1 MEYALFFFEEVIMKK
16 STFYYQDFPV
26 EDYEHDYIGF
36 EEQVNMLKEGIE
48 NSARVIGLISENGSG
63 KSTIIKLLKK
73 ELDESKYSN
82 KKAIVRLIKVNLLDP
97 DGENTQFEAHKKM
110 LYQIAKKRLKNNKFK
125 WSYIQKNLILVL
137 KV

>member
-1 MEYALFFFEEVIMKK
+1 MKK
-16 STFYYQDFPV
+16 NTFYYQDFPV

-48 NSARVIGLISENGSG
+48 NNARVIGLISENGSG

-73 ELDESKYSN
+73 ELAKPKEHTKEPKEETEKSDRVTKVE
-82 KKAIVRLIKVNLLDP
+82 LIKVNLLDP
-97 DGENTQFEAHKKM
+97 DGENTQFEEHKRM
-110 LYQIAKKRLKNNKFK
+110 LYQIAKKRLKNNKLK
-125 WSYIQKNLILVL
+125 WAYIQKNLILIL

>member
-1 MEYALFFFEEVIMKK
+1 MKK

-48 NSARVIGLISENGSG
+48 NNARVIGLISENGSG

-73 ELDESKYSN
+73 ELGESKKAN
-82 KKAIVRLIKVNLLDP
+82 KKLKKANKESKVRLIEVNLLDP
-97 DGENTQFEAHKKM
+97 DDENTQFEAHKRM
-110 LYQIAKKRLKNNKFK
+110 LYQIAKKDLRTIN
-125 WSYIQKNLILVL
+125 
-137 KV
+137 